1 MTMRRAKVSTAPYG
15 RLSDG
20 RLVTA
25 YTLDNGVDMR
35 LTVLDLGGIVT
46 SLEVPD
52 RSGKTANI
60 VLALARLDD
69 YVETQMNFGAL
80 VGRYANRIGNASF
93 VLDGQT
99 WQLSQNEGANT
110 LHGGIGGFASHLWSV
125 QFCSEK
131 DKEGSASVLLTHTS
145 ENLDQGFPGRLQ
157 VSVKYTVTADRT
169 WRIDYAATTDR
180 PTVINLTHHA
190 YFNLAGGGSA
200 LDHEL
205 TIPAS
210 RYLAIDDQLLPTAI
224 ENVDGTPF
232 DFRAPACISRS
243 LGQAHEQIDL
253 AGGFDHNWII
263 DRAEVK
269 GTAVMAQLR
278 DRTSGRVMVVEST
291 EPGLQFYSGNF
302 LDSTL
307 YGTHGC
313 LLHRGD
319 GLCLETQHFPD
330 SPRRPE
336 FPSVS
341 LLPEEE
347 FKSTTIHRFL
357 VF

>member
-1 MTMRRAKVSTAPYG
+1 M
-15 RLSDG
+15 
-20 RLVTA
+20 
-25 YTLDNGVDMR
+25 DMR

-52 RSGKTANI
+52 RYGQPANV
-60 VLALARLDD
+60 VLGLAKLDD
-69 YVETQMNFGAL
+69 YVQAHVNFGAL
-80 VGRYANRIGNASF
+80 VGRYANRIGNAGF
-93 VLDGQT
+93 DLDGQT
-99 WQLSQNEGANT
+99 WRLSQNEGANT
-110 LHGGIGGFASHLWSV
+110 LHGGKEGFASHLWSV
-125 QFCSEK
+125 QICPEG
-131 DKEGSASVLLTHTS
+131 DEGSVSVLLTHVS
-145 ENLDQGFPGRLQ
+145 EHLDQGFPGRLQ
-157 VSVKYTVTADRT
+157 VSVRYTVTADRT

-210 RYLAIDDQLLPTAI
+210 RYLAVDAKLLPTAI
-224 ENVDGTPF
+224 ENVVGTPF
-232 DFRAPACISRS
+232 DFKAPTRIARS
-243 LGQAHEQIDL
+243 MAQAHEQIDL

-263 DRAEVK
+263 DRPGK
-269 GTAVMAQLR
+269 RGMALMAHLR
-278 DRTSGRVMVVEST
+278 DPTSGRVMVVEST

-302 LDSTL
+302 LDSTV
-307 YGTHGC
+307 YATHGS
-313 LLHRGD
+313 LLRRGD

-341 LLPEEE
+341 LLPGEE
-347 FKSTTIHRFL
+347 FRSSTIHRFSA
-357 VF
+357 F

>member
-1 MTMRRAKVSTAPYG
+1 MKRAKVFTAPYG

-25 YTLDNGVDMR
+25 YTLDNGEDLR
-35 LTVLDLGGIVT
+35 LTVLDLGGIVV

-52 RSGKTANI
+52 RSGRQANV

-69 YVETQMNFGAL
+69 YVESQVNFGAL

-93 VLDGQT
+93 VLGGQT
-99 WQLSQNEGANT
+99 WRLSQNEGANT
-110 LHGGIGGFASHLWSV
+110 LHGGKGGFAGHLWSA
-125 QFCSEK
+125 QNCSAADE
-131 DKEGSASVLLTHTS
+131 DDSVSLLLTHTS
-145 ENLDQGFPGRLQ
+145 EHLDQGFPGRLRA
-157 VSVKYTVTADRT
+157 SVKYTVTKDRT

-200 LDHEL
+200 LEHEL

-210 RYLAIDDQLLPTAI
+210 RYLAVNAQLLPTLIDSVA
-224 ENVDGTPF
+224 GTPF
-232 DFRAPACISRS
+232 DFRAPTRISRPIS
-243 LGQAHEQIDL
+243 QTHEQIAL

-263 DRAEVK
+263 DRA
-269 GTAVMAQLR
+269 GTEGLAVMARLR
-278 DRTSGRVMVVEST
+278 DPTSGRVMVVEST

-302 LDSTL
+302 LDGTH
-307 YGTHGC
+307 YGTHGS
-313 LLHRGD
+313 LLRRGD
-319 GLCLETQHFPD
+319 GICLETQHFPD

-336 FPSVS
+336 FPSVI
-341 LLPEEE
+341 LLPEAE
-347 FKSTTIHRFL
+347 FQSTTIHRFSAL
-357 VF
+357 

>member
-1 MTMRRAKVSTAPYG
+1 MKRAKVSTAPYG

-46 SLEVPD
+46 ALEVPD
-52 RSGKTANI
+52 RCGQPANV

-69 YVETQMNFGAL
+69 YVEAQVNFGAL
-80 VGRYANRIGNASF
+80 VGRYANRISNASF

-110 LHGGIGGFASHLWSV
+110 LHGGKDGFASHLWSV
-125 QFCSEK
+125 QVSP
-131 DKEGSASVLLTHTS
+131 EGDNEECASVLLTHTS
-145 ENLDQGFPGRLQ
+145 EHLDQGFPGRLQ

-169 WRIDYAATTDR
+169 WQIDYGATTDR

-200 LDHEL
+200 LEHEL

-210 RYLAIDDQLLPTAI
+210 RYLAVGPQLLPTAI
-224 ENVDGTPF
+224 ENVAGTPF
-232 DFRAPACISRS
+232 DFRAPTCISRS
-243 LGQAHEQIDL
+243 IGQAHEQIDL
-253 AGGFDHNWII
+253 ARGFDHNWII
-263 DRAEVK
+263 DRAGIK
-269 GTAVMAQLR
+269 GPAVMAQLR
-278 DRTSGRVMVVEST
+278 DPTSGRVMVVEST

-302 LDSTL
+302 LDSTVC
-307 YGTHGC
+307 GTRGS
-313 LLHRGD
+313 LLRRGD

-341 LLPEEE
+341 LLPDEE
-347 FKSTTIHRFL
+347 FRSTTIHRFSAS
-357 VF
+357 